1 MTRKKKKVTRR
12 NPVVREFIVNP
23 KRNAGKHQ
31 PKKPSKKDESLIE
44 ENSHGKN

>member
-12 NPVVREFIVNP
+12 NPVVREVIANP

-31 PKKPSKKDESLIE
+31 PKKSSKKDEERLDQ
-44 ENSHGKN
+44 

>member
-12 NPVVREFIVNP
+12 NPVVREFIANP

-31 PKKPSKKDESLIE
+31 PKKPSKKDEERLDQ
-44 ENSHGKN
+44 